1 MQKLEIDRI
10 DKEIIRLLQQDA
22 ELSATAIGERV
33 GLSQSPCWRRI
44 QRLREGG
51 LILGQDMRFD
61 RKKLGF
67 DVLVFAQVKLTA
79 HGRSKVPEF
88 AETIRQFPEVQECH
102 LVLGN
107 IDFLLRIV
115 ARDIEEYE
123 RFFFEKLSH
132 LAEIQEVHSNI
143 VLSEIKY
150 TTQLP
155 I

>member
-1 MQKLEIDRI
+1 MQRTEIDSVDR
-10 DKEIIRLLQQDA
+10 EILRLLQRDA
-22 ELSATAIGERV
+22 ELSAAAIGEKI

-44 QRLREGG
+44 QRLREEG
-51 LILGQDMRFD
+51 LIQGQEIRLD

-67 DVLVFAQVKLTA
+67 DIMVFAQVKLTA

-88 AETIRQFPEVQECH
+88 AATIRDFPEVQECH

-115 ARDIEEYE
+115 VRDIDEYE
-123 RFFFEKLSH
+123 HFFFDKLSH
-132 LAEIQEVHSNI
+132 LPEVQEVHSNI

-150 TTQLP
+150 TADLP

>member
-1 MQKLEIDRI
+1 MSELQLDRV
-10 DKEIIRLLQQDA
+10 DLDIIRLLQKDA
-22 ELSATAIGERV
+22 DLSAAAIGEKI

-44 QRLREGG
+44 QRMRDEGF
-51 LILGQDMRFD
+51 IKGQVMIFD

-67 DVLVFAQVKLTA
+67 KIMIFAQVKLTA

-88 AETIRQFPEVQECH
+88 AETIRKFPEVQECH

-107 IDFLLRIV
+107 VDFLLRIV

-123 RFFFEKLSH
+123 HFFFEKLSH
-132 LAEIQEVHSNI
+132 LPEVQEVHSNI

-150 TTQLP
+150 TTELP

>member
-1 MQKLEIDRI
+1 MSETKIDKV
-10 DKEIIRLLQQDA
+10 DKEIIRLLQEDA
-22 ELSATAIGERV
+22 ELSAAAVGERI

-44 QRLREGG
+44 QRLRDEG
-51 LILGQDMRFD
+51 LIQGQVMRFD

-67 DVLVFAQVKLTA
+67 DVMVFAQVKLTA

-102 LVLGN
+102 LVLDN

-115 ARDIEEYE
+115 VRDIEEYE

-132 LAEIQEVHSNI
+132 LPEIQEVHSNI

-155 I
+155 V

>member
-1 MQKLEIDRI
+1 MSGIELDRI
-10 DKEIIRLLQQDA
+10 DRAILRLLQNDA
-22 ELSATAIGERV
+22 ELSAAAIGEKI

-44 QRLREGG
+44 QRLREEG
-51 LILGQDMRFD
+51 LILGPQMRFD
-61 RKKLGF
+61 LKKLGF
-67 DVLVFAQVKLTA
+67 DVVVFAQVKLTA

-88 AETIRQFPEVQECH
+88 AERIRAFPEVQECH

-115 ARDIEEYE
+115 VRDIEAYE

-132 LAEIQEVHSNI
+132 LPEVQEVHSNI

-150 TTQLP
+150 TSELP

>member
-1 MQKLEIDRI
+1 MSKTEIDRV
-10 DKEIIRLLQQDA
+10 DREIIRLLQQDA
-22 ELSATAIGERV
+22 DLSAAAIGEKI

-44 QRLREGG
+44 QRLREEG
-51 LILGQDMRFD
+51 LIRGQAMRFD

>member
-1 MQKLEIDRI
+1 MSKTELDRV

-22 ELSATAIGERV
+22 ELSAAAVGERI

-44 QRLREGG
+44 QRLKDEGF
-51 LILGQDMRFD
+51 IQGQVMNFD

-67 DVLVFAQVKLTA
+67 DVMVFAQVKLTA

-115 ARDIEEYE
+115 VRDIEEYE
-123 RFFFEKLSH
+123 RFFFKKLSH
-132 LAEIQEVHSNI
+132 LPEIQEVHSNI

>member
-1 MQKLEIDRI
+1 MHRIEIDDVDRQI
-10 DKEIIRLLQQDA
+10 LRLLQEDA
-22 ELSATAIGERV
+22 TLSASAIGEQI

-44 QRLREGG
+44 QRMRDEG
-51 LILGQDMRFD
+51 LIQGQEIRLD

-67 DVLVFAQVKLTA
+67 DIMVFAQVKLTA

-88 AETIRQFPEVQECH
+88 AKTIRNFPEVQECH

-115 ARDIEEYE
+115 VRDIDEYE
-123 RFFFEKLSH
+123 HFFFDKLSH
-132 LAEIQEVHSNI
+132 LPEVQEVHSNI

-150 TTQLP
+150 TADLP

>member
-1 MQKLEIDRI
+1 MSEFQLDRVDLDI
-10 DKEIIRLLQQDA
+10 VRLLQEDA
-22 ELSATAIGERV
+22 DLSAAAIGDKI

-44 QRLREGG
+44 QRLRDEGF
-51 LILGQDMRFD
+51 IKGQVMLFD

-67 DVLVFAQVKLTA
+67 NVMIFAQVKLTA

-88 AETIRQFPEVQECH
+88 AETIRKFPEVLECH
-102 LVLGN
+102 LVLGSV
-107 IDFLLRIV
+107 DFFLRIV

-132 LAEIQEVHSNI
+132 LPEVQEVHSNI
-143 VLSEIKY
+143 VLSEIKF
-150 TTQLP
+150 TTELP

>member
-1 MQKLEIDRI
+1 MQEMSI
-10 DKEIIRLLQQDA
+10 DKTDMQILRLLQKDA
-22 ELSATAIGERV
+22 EMSAAAIGERI

-44 QRLREGG
+44 QRLRDSG
-51 LILGQDMRFD
+51 LILGQHIRFD

-67 DVLVFAQVKLTA
+67 DVMVFAQIKLTA

-88 AETIRQFPEVQECH
+88 AETIRAFPEVQECH
-102 LVLGN
+102 LVLGS

-115 ARDIEEYE
+115 ARGIEEYE

-132 LAEIQEVHSNI
+132 LPEIQEVHSNI
-143 VLSEIKY
+143 VLSEIKH
-150 TTQLP
+150 TTELP

>member
-1 MQKLEIDRI
+1 MHEVALDKIDRQI
-10 DKEIIRLLQQDA
+10 LRLLQKDA
-22 ELSATAIGERV
+22 ELSATAIGEKI

-44 QRLREGG
+44 QRLREDG
-51 LILGQDMRFD
+51 LIKGQMMRFD

-67 DVLVFAQVKLTA
+67 DVVVFAQVKLTA
-79 HGRSKVPEF
+79 HGRSQVPEF
-88 AETIRQFPEVQECH
+88 AKVIRAFPEVQECH

-132 LAEIQEVHSNI
+132 LPEIQEVHSNI

-150 TTQLP
+150 TTELP

>member
-1 MQKLEIDRI
+1 MSKIDL
-10 DKEIIRLLQQDA
+10 DKTDQQIIRLLQQDA
-22 ELSATAIGERV
+22 ELSAAAIGERI

-44 QRLREGG
+44 QRLRDEG
-51 LILGQDMRFD
+51 LIRGQAIQLD

-67 DVLVFAQVKLTA
+67 DVMVFAQVKLTA

-88 AETIRQFPEVQECH
+88 AETIREFPEVQECH

-115 ARDIEEYE
+115 VRDIEAYE

-132 LAEIQEVHSNI
+132 LPEVQEVHSNI

-150 TTQLP
+150 TTELP

>member
-1 MQKLEIDRI
+1 MLETDLDKVDR
-10 DKEIIRLLQQDA
+10 EILRLLQQDA
-22 ELSATAIGERV
+22 ELSAAAIGEKI

-44 QRLREGG
+44 QRLREEG
-51 LILGQDMRFD
+51 LILGQVMRFD

-67 DVLVFAQVKLTA
+67 DVMVFAQVKLTA

-88 AETIRQFPEVQECH
+88 AETIRRFHEVQECH

-115 ARDIEEYE
+115 VRDIEEYE

-132 LAEIQEVHSNI
+132 LPEIQEVHSNI

-150 TTQLP
+150 TTELP

>member
-1 MQKLEIDRI
+1 MSKTTLDPV

-22 ELSATAIGERV
+22 ELSAAAVGEKI

-44 QRLREGG
+44 QRLREEG
-51 LILGQDMRFD
+51 LIQGQFMRFD

-102 LVLGN
+102 LVLGS

-123 RFFFEKLSH
+123 RFFFDKLSH

-150 TTQLP
+150 TTELP

>member
-1 MQKLEIDRI
+1 MSKTELDRV

-22 ELSATAIGERV
+22 ELSAAAVGEQI

-44 QRLREGG
+44 QRLKDEGF
-51 LILGQDMRFD
+51 IKGQVMNFD

-67 DVLVFAQVKLTA
+67 DVMVFAQVKLTA

-115 ARDIEEYE
+115 VRDIEEYE
-123 RFFFEKLSH
+123 RFFFKKLSH
-132 LAEIQEVHSNI
+132 LPEIQEVHSNI

>member
-1 MQKLEIDRI
+1 MSRIEIDRV
-10 DKEIIRLLQQDA
+10 DKEIIRQLQQDA
-22 ELSATAIGERV
+22 ELSAAAIGEKI

-44 QRLREGG
+44 QRLREEG
-51 LILGQDMRFD
+51 LILGQVMRFD

-67 DVLVFAQVKLTA
+67 DVMVIAQVKLTA